1 LLNIGHFH
9 SDLILTQDNYC
20 HFVNQWKY
28 GILKRARK
36 KFPSYEQGAHYIHFK
51 NQNMFK
57 TSKINNFHCVWTLIS
72 WKLTE
77 QSKDSIWKWINFG
90 TFLWSTAIYK
100 WTFHCQSYI
109 EIYNIED
116 AKKYIIRK
124 AFIPNWFLIHTSIN
138 SKRCL
143 AAA

>member
-90 TFLWSTAIYK
+90 TFLSLLIYGYLQVD
-100 WTFHCQSYI
+100 FSLSELYRNLQYRGC
-109 EIYNIED
+109 
-116 AKKYIIRK
+116 KKIHNQESFYTQ
-124 AFIPNWFLIHTSIN
+124 LISDPH
-138 SKRCL
+138 KH
-143 AAA
+143 